1 MSEAGEATML
11 LRKLSAGKP
20 AAAEDLASL
29 IYAELHEVARDHMR
43 RETPGPLLQTT
54 VLAHDA
60 YLKLIDQNR
69 VQWRDR
75 AHFLAVASTIMR
87 RILIDHARSK
97 KRLKRG
103 GDHQPLTL
111 SQVCIATE
119 SIANVDLLAL
129 DEAMEK
135 LESIDPIRMKIIQ
148 MRFFGGMTMKEIAGM
163 LDISLRSVEQHWRSA
178 RIWLHRELADDAA
191 LSGALDEP

>member
-20 AAAEDLASL
+20 EASDDLASL
-29 IYAELHEVARDHMR
+29 IYAELHEVAQGHML

-54 VLAHDA
+54 ALAHDA
-60 YLKLIDQNR
+60 YLKLIDQTQ

-87 RILIDHARSK
+87 RILIDHARTE

-103 GDHQPLTL
+103 GDHEPLTL
-111 SQVCIATE
+111 SRVNVAAD

-129 DEAMEK
+129 DEALEK
-135 LESIDPIRMKIIQ
+135 LEAIDPIRMNIVQ
-148 MRFFGGMTMKEIAGM
+148 MRFFGGMTMEGIARM
-163 LDISLRSVEQHWRSA
+163 LAMSLRSVEQRWRSA
-178 RIWLHRELADDAA
+178 RTWLHRELADDAA
-191 LSGALDEP
+191 SIGANDEP